1 MWCSPPLGLL
11 LQYTNAQME
20 CNIKAKDAVECNK
33 PPTQH
38 LLPSFLLDAT
48 FPNITTRGRHFL
60 GRLTTPSGSSSLRVT
75 RPLPPPRSPFHAP
88 LHFHGGSER
97 RTVHKFIGFIHT
109 RVPVTVQTSWLNY
122 RVYQACQPCN
132 IFWVWSPT
140 PTSPTISYSS
150 VTFFTMQFFYPCVN
164 YEKSSF
170 REV

>member
-1 MWCSPPLGLL
+1 M
-11 LQYTNAQME
+11 QQT
-20 CNIKAKDAVECNK
+20 
-33 PPTQH
+33 PTQL
-38 LLPSFLLDAT
+38 LLPSLCN
-48 FPNITTRGRHFL
+48 FPKHNNQRQTLL

-150 VTFFTMQFFYPCVN
+150 VTFFTMQFFYPGVN
-164 YEKSSF
+164 YEKRSF
-170 REV
+170 REVRALSTWVL